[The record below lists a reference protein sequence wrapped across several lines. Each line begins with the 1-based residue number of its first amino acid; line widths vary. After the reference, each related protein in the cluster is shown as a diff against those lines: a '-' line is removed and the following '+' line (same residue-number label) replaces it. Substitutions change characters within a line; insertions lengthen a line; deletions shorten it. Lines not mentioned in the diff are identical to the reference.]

1 MEELSATG
9 YRHGRKNTPSMGE
22 PDGKLASTLTL
33 LPEAENF
40 SVHPEPSKMDS
51 AATCSP
57 DLEEEEENEQTNKN
71 II

>member
-1 MEELSATG
+1 MDEMSATG
-9 YRHGRKNTPSMGE
+9 YRHGRKKTPSMGE

-57 DLEEEEENEQTNKN
+57 DLEEEDRDMEKSE
-71 II
+71 